1 MWQNFCNDWTLWIIY
16 TKNEFPFLDGKDE
29 THIPSRFCPHFSFWV
44 PFSVFFVPLSRP
56 EPNFHI
62 SSLSALLA
70 PTTPPFP
77 GWLIPAHPPPA
88 IWYMPNLQC
97 KPNLHHTYT
106 YFVHWCTLY
115 IVPHISKTASF
126 LFERT
131 PQLPLSAFSE
141 PGLKT
146 RLQRLTFSFH
156 NSLGKVLEISVKAV
170 DTIKLCF

>member
-1 MWQNFCNDWTLWIIY
+1 MEKMKPIFLPTLA
-16 TKNEFPFLDGKDE
+16 L
-29 THIPSRFCPHFSFWV
+29 PSHFECLL
-44 PFSVFFVPLSRP
+44 VFFSTFQSTWTQLPYFLPLRA
-56 EPNFHI
+56 FG
-62 SSLSALLA
+62 L

-88 IWYMPNLQC
+88 IWYTPNLQC

-115 IVPHISKTASF
+115 IVPHSFKTASF

-131 PQLPLSAFSE
+131 PQLPFSAFSG

-146 RLQRLTFSFH
+146 RLQRLTFPFH

-170 DTIKLCF
+170 DTYNQVVLLEY